1 MESCQEDLRKR
12 CNTAFREIKRPLHL
26 RSMTQA
32 PYLNDKRLQEI
43 PTIIAGA
50 DEKTNKA
57 ICANEGAAPLGATL
71 SGHTGL
77 RAWH

>member
-32 PYLNDKRLQEI
+32 VVRKNSVRESKSLKN
-43 PTIIAGA
+43 
-50 DEKTNKA
+50 
-57 ICANEGAAPLGATL
+57 
-71 SGHTGL
+71 
-77 RAWH
+77 RAFERIQSQGE